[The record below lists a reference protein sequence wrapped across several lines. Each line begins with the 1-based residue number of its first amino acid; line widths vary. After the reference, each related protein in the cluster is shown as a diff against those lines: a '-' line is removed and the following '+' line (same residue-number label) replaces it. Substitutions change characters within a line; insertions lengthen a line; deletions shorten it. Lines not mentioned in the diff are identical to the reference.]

1 MDLHTTSPGLS
12 LSPGSPLDPA
22 FLEDTLDEVRR
33 HVDRANQEL
42 RFTVA
47 RLEMLHTERE
57 RLLEDARQLE
67 EVVDQKLGTGPDPSA
82 VAHRA
87 SARRSLRRF
96 IDTRRGIARI
106 EHMIEQMEDDTS
118 ELASHMDSRAEAVT
132 KLEQTLREIGERRP
146 NFRAPSRKPR
156 AAFHDRPA
164 RRDTVQLQ

>member
-67 EVVDQKLGTGPDPSA
+67 EVVDAGRGVELLVDQGSIPENTYLSA
-82 VAHRA
+82 AIVALDFPLAMAISTFMIFTLVALLYIGHR
-87 SARRSLRRF
+87 LF
-96 IDTRRGIARI
+96 DLIKI
-106 EHMIEQMEDDTS
+106 
-118 ELASHMDSRAEAVT
+118 
-132 KLEQTLREIGERRP
+132 
-146 NFRAPSRKPR
+146 
-156 AAFHDRPA
+156 
-164 RRDTVQLQ
+164 LQPIS